1 MLISK
6 SKVYE
11 LAFSSI
17 KEQHINE
24 FLGQYI
30 PNVFPIMAEYGGRFL
45 INGTIQNS
53 SARKFPAKSFA
64 LLEWSSIDQFIEIN
78 KDKRVIPLI
87 GRRNQYLDFIMEGCF
102 YGVPEDID
110 LEIPENRTMSLLLSD
125 RAILED
131 RNIRF
136 QSISDIRNSEVSLNL
151 YFSSDLMKQYDEDKD
166 IEEFL
171 IHIA

>member
-11 LAFSSI
+11 LALSSI
-17 KEQHINE
+17 KEQHIND
-24 FLGQYI
+24 FLKQYI
-30 PNVFPIMAEYGGRFL
+30 PNVVPILTEHGGRFL

-64 LLEWSSIDQFIEIN
+64 VLEWPSIDQFIKIN

-87 GRRNQYLDFIMEGCF
+87 ETRNQYLDFIMEGCF
-102 YGVPEDID
+102 YEVLEDTN
-110 LEIPENRTMSLLLSD
+110 LEIPENRTMNLLLSD
-125 RAILED
+125 RAIPED
-131 RNIRF
+131 RSIRF
-136 QSISDIRNSEVSLNL
+136 QWINDIRNSELSLNL
-151 YFSSDLMKQYDEDKD
+151 YFSANLTKQYDEEND

-171 IHIA
+171 IHMA